1 MTDSFGACEIC
12 GGRGWSPV
20 YRGEVRD
27 GVFGRTRSGTTVAR
41 CDGCGVDRLEES
53 ACPDESFYETEGYRR
68 KLQEELSAAGHYA
81 VADEL
86 QVFTQQVLWPHS
98 LRGQTVADI
107 GSAGGSFL
115 DGVAAAAARCVAVE
129 PCTIYHKVLRER
141 GYDVFSYAQ
150 DARHE
155 YAGKVDLAVSIQV
168 IEHVRNPR
176 AFLEE
181 IRPLLAPS
189 GRLVIST
196 PNRDDILMKLLPQDF
211 AAFFH
216 RVVHR
221 WYFDAASLAAC
232 ARLAGFE
239 VTGTRYVH
247 RYGMAN
253 ALAWLRD
260 RRPTG
265 RTRMDAIS
273 PLADELW
280 GSYLSETGQ
289 SDCLYMELAPASA
302 SLSS

>member
-1 MTDSFGACEIC
+1 MTDGFGACEIC
-12 GGRGWSPV
+12 GGRGWSPI

-27 GVFGRTRSGTTVAR
+27 GVFGRARPGTAVAR
-41 CDGCGVDRLEES
+41 CDGCDAHRLEEV
-53 ACPDESFYETEGYRR
+53 ACPDESFYETEDYRR

-81 VADEL
+81 VTDEL
-86 QVFTQQVLWPHS
+86 QVFTQQVLWPRS

-115 DGVAAAAARCVAVE
+115 DGISGAAARCVAVE

-141 GYDVFSYAQ
+141 GYEVFSYAR
-150 DARHE
+150 DAQRA

-176 AFLEE
+176 VFLEE
-181 IRPLLAPS
+181 IRPLLVPS

-196 PNRDDILMKLLPQDF
+196 PNRDDILMKLLPENF
-211 AAFFH
+211 PAFFH

-221 WYFDAASLAAC
+221 WYFDAASLATC

-239 VTGTRYVH
+239 VLETRYVH

-273 PLADELW
+273 PLADQLW
-280 GSYLSETGQ
+280 SSYLSQTGQ
-289 SDCLYMELAPASA
+289 SDCLYVVLAPAS
-302 SLSS
+302 SSIRN